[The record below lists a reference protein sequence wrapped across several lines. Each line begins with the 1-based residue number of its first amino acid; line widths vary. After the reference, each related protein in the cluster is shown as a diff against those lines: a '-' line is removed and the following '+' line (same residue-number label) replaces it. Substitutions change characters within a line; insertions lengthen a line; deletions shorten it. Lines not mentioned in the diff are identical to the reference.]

1 MDEHKE
7 AAGCRC
13 CEETVA
19 KARACIREHPT
30 EAALVSG
37 CAGFLFAQ
45 LPLRQLVAVGLW
57 LVKPAAVVYGLYRLA
72 DDCRTGR
79 CGCHDQEK
87 TAQEGTDAGE

>member
-19 KARACIREHPT
+19 RARTCIRERPA
-30 EAALVSG
+30 EAALISG

-45 LPLRQLVAVGLW
+45 LPLRRLVAVGLW
-57 LVKPAAVVYGLYRLA
+57 LVKPAAVFYGLYRLA
-72 DDCRTGR
+72 DDCRAGRWRSEDREKVAPKEPDTG
-79 CGCHDQEK
+79 E
-87 TAQEGTDAGE
+87 